1 MAGTRDNGTVP
12 NFPNLAKVGSFA
24 AQRQQVWV
32 SVLTMRKAVSLTPLN
47 AMGNDNTVYQ
57 IPADSNGIVNV
68 DLIAYY
74 VSTVEASEIT
84 PGEADAV
91 VNVTLD
97 YR

>member
-1 MAGTRDNGTVP
+1 
-12 NFPNLAKVGSFA
+12 
-24 AQRQQVWV
+24 
-32 SVLTMRKAVSLTPLN
+32 
-47 AMGNDNTVYQ
+47 
-57 IPADSNGIVNV
+57 
-68 DLIAYY
+68 

>member
-1 MAGTRDNGTVP
+1 
-12 NFPNLAKVGSFA
+12 
-24 AQRQQVWV
+24 
-32 SVLTMRKAVSLTPLN
+32 
-47 AMGNDNTVYQ
+47 
-57 IPADSNGIVNV
+57 
-68 DLIAYY
+68 Y

>member
-1 MAGTRDNGTVP
+1 MKITDGEETKWETLDSVYLIRRPWLTARRDTVK
-12 NFPNLAKVGSFA
+12 LA
-24 AQRQQVWV
+24 
-32 SVLTMRKAVSLTPLN
+32 
-47 AMGNDNTVYQ
+47 
-57 IPADSNGIVNV
+57 NGIVNV